1 MMIHIYYIL
10 YNNLKKISTTPK
22 IHVKKASAD
31 ELITVNFQTKYL
43 LNFLP
48 MSIIKSK
55 LQKRIVIT

>member
-1 MMIHIYYIL
+1 MMIHIYHIL
-10 YNNLKKISTTPK
+10 YNNLKKISTAPK
-22 IHVKKASAD
+22 IHVKANTN